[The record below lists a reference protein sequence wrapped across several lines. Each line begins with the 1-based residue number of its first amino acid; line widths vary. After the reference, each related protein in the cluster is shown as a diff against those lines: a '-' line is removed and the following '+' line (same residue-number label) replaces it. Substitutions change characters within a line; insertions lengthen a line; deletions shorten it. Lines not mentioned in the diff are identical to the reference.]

1 MTLYEGLYRS
11 IKELMPDNLKIT
23 FNNFDE
29 NSENCGVAFK
39 GAGSDGQRA
48 LDSSLFNRKISLVI
62 NYNTKDTF
70 IGYEYGEKIID
81 AFSRVTGLNYI
92 DDKTNEYIVS
102 ISNIKLLGN
111 INYIGKNKNNAL
123 NCFSLNFIVTYG
135 KLREQ

>member
-11 IKELMPDNLKIT
+11 IKELMPDTLKIT

-29 NSENCGVAFK
+29 NSENCGIAFK
-39 GAGSDGQRA
+39 GAGSDVQRE
-48 LDSSLFNRKISLVI
+48 LDSSLFNRKLSIVI

-70 IGYEYGEKIID
+70 AGYEYGEKIID
-81 AFSRVTGLNYI
+81 AFNKVNGLNYI

-102 ISNIKLLGN
+102 IINIKLLGN

-135 KLREQ
+135 KITDQ